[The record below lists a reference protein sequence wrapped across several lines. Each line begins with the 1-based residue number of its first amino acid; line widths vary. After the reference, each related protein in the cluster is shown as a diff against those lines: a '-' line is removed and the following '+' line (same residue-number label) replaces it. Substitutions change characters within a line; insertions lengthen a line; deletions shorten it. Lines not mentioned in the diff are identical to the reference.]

1 MTTGFPVAQ
10 TVKNLP
16 AMQGTGLDCSIRKIP
31 WRREWQ
37 SSPVFLHREFHGE
50 KSLVGYSTWGRKE
63 SDTTAQVTHT
73 HTHTYTHDYMYI
85 LGKKFIN
92 WLLPN
97 LFREVYSV
105 IDRLSPGL

>member
-1 MTTGFPVAQ
+1 MERRAWWATVHGVAKSQ
-10 TVKNLP
+10 TQL
-16 AMQGTGLDCSIRKIP
+16 L
-31 WRREWQ
+31 
-37 SSPVFLHREFHGE
+37 
-50 KSLVGYSTWGRKE
+50 KSH
-63 SDTTAQVTHT
+63 THT
-73 HTHTYTHDYMYI
+73 HTHTHTHDYMYI